1 MKNKEIRNKS
11 GSGAVRTVGIMMG
24 ATVISKLL
32 GMLRG
37 VLQTRAWGT
46 TPQANAFTAASKL
59 PLAVFDMFLSAAVLG
74 CFIPVY
80 NSLVKKDG
88 LSDETDMREADRF
101 ASGFLTFIIAV
112 CGLAALL
119 GIIFAEPLLRL
130 MTAGLDAETFALAVT
145 LTRMMFPM
153 MIFTGAA
160 YTLVGVLQSKGSFVA
175 PAMISA
181 ISNAG
186 VVIYLAVVNP
196 LLGDKG
202 IYGLAAAYTLAWL
215 IQLLTLVAPL
225 KKLGFS
231 YRPRLDLKDPPLIKA
246 LKMAP
251 PIMAGSWLSPMGVL
265 LGQYFAAQVAVRM
278 TVPGATTVF
287 DCANNIYVMIAGTL
301 TYSICNYT
309 FPKLSR
315 LAGNDGKGFAATIRG
330 GLVSALY
337 IAVPFMA
344 AALVLTG
351 EGVSVLYKRGAF
363 TAEDA
368 KNTAM
373 ALRPM
378 LAAMPF
384 FCVTELF
391 SRVFYSK
398 NQVKIP
404 MFAAV
409 AGIAANALTGS
420 VLVRMDVGSV
430 AAVGAANG
438 AGQFVSALILFVF
451 AVKRIQGLIDK
462 GLVRDT
468 LGILFGGVVVFAVSA
483 VMSRLVS
490 SEPYTASFITNV
502 IKAVVIFAP
511 SAVLYLVLT
520 KLARIGLFGKN
531 RL

>member
-251 PIMAGSWLSPMGVL
+251 PIL
-265 LGQYFAAQVAVRM
+265 
-278 TVPGATTVF
+278 
-287 DCANNIYVMIAGTL
+287 
-301 TYSICNYT
+301 
-309 FPKLSR
+309 
-315 LAGNDGKGFAATIRG
+315 
-330 GLVSALY
+330 
-337 IAVPFMA
+337 
-344 AALVLTG
+344 
-351 EGVSVLYKRGAF
+351 EG
-363 TAEDA
+363 
-368 KNTAM
+368 
-373 ALRPM
+373 
-378 LAAMPF
+378 
-384 FCVTELF
+384 
-391 SRVFYSK
+391 
-398 NQVKIP
+398 
-404 MFAAV
+404 
-409 AGIAANALTGS
+409 
-420 VLVRMDVGSV
+420 
-430 AAVGAANG
+430 
-438 AGQFVSALILFVF
+438 
-451 AVKRIQGLIDK
+451 
-462 GLVRDT
+462 
-468 LGILFGGVVVFAVSA
+468 
-483 VMSRLVS
+483 
-490 SEPYTASFITNV
+490 
-502 IKAVVIFAP
+502 
-511 SAVLYLVLT
+511 
-520 KLARIGLFGKN
+520 
-531 RL
+531 